1 MGGRRD
7 HDGVTVAGKDLLGG
21 VSVARVEGLDD
32 DV

>member
-7 HDGVTVAGKDLLGG
+7 HGGVTVAGNNLLGG
-21 VSVARVEGLDD
+21 VSVARVERLAD